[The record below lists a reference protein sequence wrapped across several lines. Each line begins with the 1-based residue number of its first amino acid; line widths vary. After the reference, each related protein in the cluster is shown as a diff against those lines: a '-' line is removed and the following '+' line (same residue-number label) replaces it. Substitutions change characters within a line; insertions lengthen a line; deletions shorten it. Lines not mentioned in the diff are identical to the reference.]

1 MNERKNSWHVTY
13 RRPIEYDIVET
24 QDLFSPENDA
34 LLSLGRIEN
43 ARRFIVI
50 DSYVYNYHSVKL
62 RSYFAHH
69 HINAKI
75 VTFPGGE
82 ENKSMQ
88 SFLSLMDELVSFPIH
103 RRDEPIIAIGGGVLT
118 DLVGFL
124 ASSYRRGV
132 PHIKVPTTLMGYVDA
147 SVGIKNGINYYGI
160 KNRLGSFGPPLQVLL
175 DKSFLKTLPRRHILN
190 GLCEIVKIAIIKD
203 IELFALLEDHGV
215 HCVNTH
221 FQDEVGNAVLQRAI
235 KAMVDELQHN
245 LFEENLNR
253 KVDFGH
259 TFCYGLETSH
269 EKDLLHGEAVILDI
283 ATSVMIARERKLL
296 SEREVIRIFELVER
310 LGIKLNTEIL
320 DPYLLWQCVE
330 ERTCHRNGW
339 QSVPFPDGLGKCIFI
354 NDIRLDEILAAVKS
368 LTEWLAVKNDKI
380 RELR

>member
-1 MNERKNSWHVTY
+1 MTKRKNTWHVTY
-13 RRPIEYDIVET
+13 RRPIEYDIVEA

-34 LLSLGRIEN
+34 LLSMGRIEN
-43 ARRFIVI
+43 ARRFIVV
-50 DSYVYNYHSVKL
+50 DSNLYKYHSAKL
-62 RSYFAHH
+62 RNYFAHH

-82 ENKSMQ
+82 ENKSME

-118 DLVGFL
+118 DVVGFL

-160 KNRLGSFGPPLQVLL
+160 KNRLGSFDPPLQVLL
-175 DKSFLKTLPRRHILN
+175 DKSLLETLPRRHVLN
-190 GLCEIVKIAIIKD
+190 GICEIIKLAVIKD

-215 HCVNTH
+215 HCVNTR
-221 FQDEVGNAVLQRAI
+221 FQDDVGDAILHRAI
-235 KAMVDELQHN
+235 EAMVDELQHN

-269 EKDLLHGEAVILDI
+269 VKDLLHGEAVMLDI
-283 ATSVMIARERKLL
+283 ATSVLIARERKLL
-296 SEREVIRIFELVER
+296 SEGEVIRIFDLVDR
-310 LGIKLNTEIL
+310 LGIMLNTEIL
-320 DPYLLWQCVE
+320 DPYLLWQCLE
-330 ERTCHRNGW
+330 ERTCHRNGR
-339 QSVPFPDGLGKCIFI
+339 QNVPFPDRIGNCVFI
-354 NDIRLDEILAAVKS
+354 NDIRLDEIQAAVKS
-368 LTEWLAVKNDKI
+368 LPHWLVEKDDKI